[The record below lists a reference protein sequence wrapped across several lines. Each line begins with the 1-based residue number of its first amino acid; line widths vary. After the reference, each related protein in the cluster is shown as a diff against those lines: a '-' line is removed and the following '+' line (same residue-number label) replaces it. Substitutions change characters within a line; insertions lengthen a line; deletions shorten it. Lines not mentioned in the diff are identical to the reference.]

1 MKEKQTSYNRQFNI
15 FILKKT
21 IRVYLVMFMARL
33 ITSSTFFVFS
43 IQSTGIASIPSLAP
57 IMAPM
62 KNDLEQLQRPAL
74 PGVTQG
80 CNMVD
85 QIFYPQP
92 QHEESWQR
100 PSPLHLSSYLWALL
114 RHLMSDSIN
123 GVVLNQDE
131 GLD

>member
-62 KNDLEQLQRPAL
+62 KNDLEQLQPPATIVFL
-74 PGVTQG
+74 TASSNDDEVMTACSAPRGDPG
-80 CNMVD
+80 
-85 QIFYPQP
+85 
-92 QHEESWQR
+92 
-100 PSPLHLSSYLWALL
+100 L
-114 RHLMSDSIN
+114 
-123 GVVLNQDE
+123 
-131 GLD
+131 